1 MYVGLKMLKNFVT
14 VTPKTLIKDAE
25 KMLEESK
32 LWKLLVLDDSGRL
45 LGYVRKNDIARA
57 LPSLVTSLDRHEINY
72 LLSKLTIDKIMR
84 TNMEVIAPEATIEEA
99 AQKMYDEDLAGLAVV
114 DAAGDLI
121 GYINRSVMLSLFVEE
136 MGMLEGGSRIVFS
149 VVDKPGILAD
159 VSGMI
164 ADLEIGIISTGT
176 FFHNGERMVVIRVA
190 TDDPSP
196 VEKVITDAGY
206 RVVGP
211 KDFEQDWKK

>member
-1 MYVGLKMLKNFVT
+1 
-14 VTPKTLIKDAE
+14 
-25 KMLEESK
+25 K